1 MGIQNPK
8 VAQEIGSRR
17 SFRVQGRAEA
27 LKDWQSKTQ
36 QWIKKQ
42 TSNLSPNGK
51 FAIIVGDGLVGGKL
65 VDTLFPTVE
74 ALKHCGLNILAR
86 ASADRPDHA
95 RGAIRI
101 EHLVLAERHK

>member
-1 MGIQNPK
+1 MPPG
-8 VAQEIGSRR
+8 RR
-17 SFRVQGRAEA
+17 LRARPAGGVRALGRADA
-27 LKDWQSKTQ
+27 LKEWREQTAAWISTQ
-36 QWIKKQ
+36 TQRL
-42 TSNLSPNGK
+42 NPNGR

-74 ALKHCGLNILAR
+74 ALKACNMKILAR

-101 EHLVLAERHK
+101 EHLVLAEKQEET